1 MAKFREGEVVRS
13 VLKRDEQ
20 FPFFTIERV
29 YQGEHFM
36 MGRGK
41 LGSVEYGVIPKNN
54 MNLQFR
60 TFRHESALRHTEFDT
75 AADE

>member
-41 LGSVEYGVIPKNN
+41 PGSIEYSVFSKNN
-54 MNLQFR
+54 RDRNFR
-60 TFRHESALRHTEFDT
+60 QFRHESALRHTEFDT